1 MEQIFTKHINELFKK
16 LIDTY
21 GFKRK
26 TDLNENES
34 YMILFASE
42 KIAIR
47 IEKYFR
53 ELYTSLYKVDEPDF
67 EVNLF
72 NLLDYLIQDDEKVP
86 QGEYFHR
93 EKDLE
98 ECYKKQLTYVSSVI
112 DENYDL
118 ISDFFNADKYELRT
132 AEFEKYWRNKH
143 PEFYGKV

>member
-98 ECYKKQLTYVSSVI
+98 ECYKKQLAYVSSVI

-132 AEFEKYWRNKH
+132 AEFKKYWRNKH